1 MNTWALPIC
10 STIVG
15 YSLMITNDIRYVKNT
30 VIPEAGPRTFCG
42 NSSAIIE
49 NGIVRNPSVLVKMYV
64 MIRKVGIQLRL
75 SDGGE

>member
-1 MNTWALPIC
+1 MNTLALPML

-42 NSSAIIE
+42 NSSASME
-49 NGIVRNPSVLVKMYV
+49 NGIVRKPNVLVKMYV
-64 MIRKVGIQLRL
+64 MIRNVGSQLRL
-75 SDGGE
+75 ADGGE